1 VSKPI
6 ALIVEDE
13 PLIMIHAVDIVAD
26 AGSDGLEAANA
37 DAAVALLEAR
47 GDIRVVVT
55 DVQMPGSMDGVK
67 LAKVVRDRWPPMLI
81 VVLGHHK
88 LQSGELPDDVT
99 FLSKPYS
106 ARQMHQALSRMG
118 YSKDEVILRRNSSS
132 SSGVPLILS

>member
-1 VSKPI
+1 MSKPI

-13 PLIMIHAVDIVAD
+13 PLLMMHAVDIVED
-26 AGSDGLEAANA
+26 AGFDVLEAANA
-37 DAAVALLEAR
+37 DAAVAILETR
-47 GDIRVVVT
+47 DDIQVVIT

-67 LAKVVRDRWPPMLI
+67 LAKAVRDRWPPILII
-81 VVLGHHK
+81 VVSGHHK

-118 YSKDEVILRRNSSS
+118 
-132 SSGVPLILS
+132 